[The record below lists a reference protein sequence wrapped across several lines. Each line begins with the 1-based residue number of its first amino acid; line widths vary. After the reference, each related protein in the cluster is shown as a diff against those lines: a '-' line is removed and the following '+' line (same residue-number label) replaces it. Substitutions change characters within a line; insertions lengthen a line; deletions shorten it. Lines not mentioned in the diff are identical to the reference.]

1 MSASTSWL
9 YAAATVGIVLGVFG
23 SSYILALRAA
33 LPRPSMGPRG
43 LKRQRAIHDAGLFYR
58 IEPILR
64 KVAAWLAPLPLGSL
78 RARLEVQLL
87 RSGDWLGLCADEI
100 LAMCLLSGIGSG
112 SVVALLTG
120 LESGSLRW
128 VLAVSVFGSL
138 LPSLRL
144 EAVAKRRAR
153 RVTAALPSTIDLA
166 SLCMSAGLDF
176 PGSIRQIVEHAPD
189 RSEPMIEELGR
200 IVQELELGHTRRRAL
215 EHFAERVPSERVR
228 ELVYSVVQAEEK
240 GNPIAELLSIQAQT
254 QRLKRSID
262 LEESAAKAALLL
274 MGPMALISL
283 CVIVLLLG
291 PIVVRFSTGGFGV

>member
-9 YAAATVGIVLGVFG
+9 YPAATLGIVLGVFG

-43 LKRQRAIHDAGLFYR
+43 LKRQRAIHDGGFFSR

-64 KVAAWLAPLPLGSL
+64 KVAAWLALLPLGSL
-78 RARLEVQLL
+78 RARIEVQLL

-100 LAMCLLSGIGSG
+100 LAMCLLSGLGSG

-128 VLAVSVFGSL
+128 VLAASVFGLL

-153 RVTAALPSTIDLA
+153 RVSAALPSTIDLA

-189 RSEPMIEELGR
+189 RCEPMIEELGR

-274 MGPMALISL
+274 MGPMALIFL

-291 PIVVRFSTGGFGV
+291 PVVVRFSTGGFGG